1 MEKPENKGKKMN
13 PKNLKT
19 QKQTQNKRERK
30 SEIHHS
36 LCLRRKEKKSKKLK
50 ERHTSE
56 ENIKSSATHQ
66 FGEELQNE
74 VGEEDTQSND
84 WKFGKK

>member
-36 LCLRRKEKKSKKLK
+36 LCLRRKEKKSRK
-50 ERHTSE
+50 
-56 ENIKSSATHQ
+56 
-66 FGEELQNE
+66 
-74 VGEEDTQSND
+74 
-84 WKFGKK
+84 